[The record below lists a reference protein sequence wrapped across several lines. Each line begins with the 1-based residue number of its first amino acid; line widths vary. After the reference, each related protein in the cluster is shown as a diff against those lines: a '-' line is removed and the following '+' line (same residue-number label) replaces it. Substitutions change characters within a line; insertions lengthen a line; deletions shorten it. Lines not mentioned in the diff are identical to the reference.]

1 MTTRVWIAVMSVVA
15 SIGSIAFAQATEQ
28 RSDDRSGPTGPSAQA
43 GEPGQHLR
51 ERLRQRQEQMRR
63 AQERLDRAV
72 SLLDEG
78 ANPDTLREEFPE
90 FFRSRPSGAD
100 PEGFDAFERPPFGDE
115 VGGAGPGGRGGPGT
129 AGPGRS
135 GAGGGPPE
143 RFERGS
149 GLGGLGGGMGTE
161 GRGGRDRTPLDRPM
175 TDEDRAAVREF
186 LKVAQPR
193 LFEMLQRFER
203 EDPAE
208 AQRKLAEAFPRVR
221 PLIELRSTDPA
232 LFELRM
238 KDLRLGREA
247 MEAARW
253 LADQEGSSGDIS
265 DADRAAR
272 QQPLREALAAQFDAR
287 TEIMRHDLEMQTRR
301 HDEAKRELA
310 NRASGRDEAV
320 DSMMTRLLSRE
331 RERLRRGDGRD
342 DPPPM
347 REPGRHRPPGADKK

>member
-1 MTTRVWIAVMSVVA
+1 
-15 SIGSIAFAQATEQ
+15 
-28 RSDDRSGPTGPSAQA
+28 
-43 GEPGQHLR
+43 
-51 ERLRQRQEQMRR
+51 
-63 AQERLDRAV
+63 
-72 SLLDEG
+72 
-78 ANPDTLREEFPE
+78 
-90 FFRSRPSGAD
+90 
-100 PEGFDAFERPPFGDE
+100 
-115 VGGAGPGGRGGPGT
+115 
-129 AGPGRS
+129 
-135 GAGGGPPE
+135 
-143 RFERGS
+143 
-149 GLGGLGGGMGTE
+149 
-161 GRGGRDRTPLDRPM
+161 M